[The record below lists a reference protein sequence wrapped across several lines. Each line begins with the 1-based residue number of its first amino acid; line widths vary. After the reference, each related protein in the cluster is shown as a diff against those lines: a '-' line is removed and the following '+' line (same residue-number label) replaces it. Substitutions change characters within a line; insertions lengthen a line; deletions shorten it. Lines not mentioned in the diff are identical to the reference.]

1 MEWYLYIAGIAL
13 VWVWSS
19 NTLQN
24 KSGDPELF
32 KSFIFALFWPV
43 LVPSVFVGGLVMGI
57 IEVISEER
65 ERNSSSRSDKG
76 D

>member
-1 MEWYLYIAGIAL
+1 MEWYLYIVGIVL

-19 NTLQN
+19 STPQN
-24 KSGDPELF
+24 KGGDPELF

-43 LVPSVFVGGLVMGI
+43 MVPSVFVGGLVMGI
-57 IEVISEER
+57 IEVIGEKR
-65 ERNSSSRSDKG
+65 ACRTYSRSDKG